1 VSSSKFEIKVD
12 PKASRDIKKLQYANP
27 TVTKRIVKLI
37 DSLSFNPYSGKH
49 LKGKKQG
56 CYSLR
61 SGDYRIIYEVHSP
74 QKVVHIIR
82 IGHRK
87 DIYR

>member
-1 VSSSKFEIKVD
+1 MNSSKFEIKVD
-12 PKASRDIKKLQYANP
+12 PKANRDIKKLQYANP
-27 TVTKRIVKLI
+27 AVTKRIVKLI
-37 DSLSFNPYSGKH
+37 DSLSSNPYSGKH

-56 CYSLR
+56 CYLLR
-61 SGDYRIIYEVHSP
+61 SGDYRIIYEVHSS